1 MGRVQD
7 KVVLLT
13 GGAMGLGEAAAA
25 MLVKEGAK
33 VTITDYN
40 AKAGEAT
47 ATALGIDFLHQDVTD
62 PDRWKEVIATME
74 ERHGRLDVLVN
85 NAAVTVYGGIMD
97 ISYEDFKRCFTVD
110 VDSIFLGC
118 QSAMDLMTRSGGGS
132 MINFSS
138 AAGLKPDAALAAYNA
153 AKASAAMLTKS
164 IALWC
169 AAQKNNIRVNS
180 VHPGVILTP
189 NVQSVADA
197 SPHPQAMLEMFTNN
211 MPIGRMGVP
220 DDTAHIVVYLASDES
235 NLATGAEFVIDG
247 GLSL

>member
-25 MLVKEGAK
+25 MLMKEGAQ
-33 VTITDYN
+33 VIITDYN
-40 AKAGEAT
+40 EEAGNAT
-47 ATALGIDFLHQDVTD
+47 AKRLGIPFLHQDVTD
-62 PDRWKEVIATME
+62 AARWPEIITAVEKS
-74 ERHGRLDVLVN
+74 HGRLDVLVN
-85 NAAVTVYGGIMD
+85 NAAITVYGSVMD
-97 ISYEDFKRCFTVD
+97 LTYKDFKRCYTVD

-118 QSAMDLMTRSGGGS
+118 QNAMDLMTRSGGGS

-138 AAGLKPDAALAAYNA
+138 AAGLRADADLAAYNS

-169 AAQKNNIRVNS
+169 AREKNNIRVNS

-197 SPHPQAMLEMFTNN
+197 SPDPQAMLDMFTNN

-220 DDTAHIVVYLASDES
+220 DDIANLVVYLASDES
-235 NLATGAEFVIDG
+235 NLATGAEFVVDG